1 MNDGTKKFDCCVQ
14 CGMFWDCRTRLD
26 NLAREGKSHCCSSC
40 GNFELC
46 RIVNEKIKAKTDE
59 AA

>member
-1 MNDGTKKFDCCVQ
+1 MNDKTKKFDCCVQ
-14 CGMFWDCRTRLD
+14 CKIFWDCSTRPD
-26 NLAREGKSHCCSSC
+26 NMAREGKSHCCSSC

-46 RIVNEKIKAKTDE
+46 RIVNEKIKGEADE